1 MPSTLPSTKCSGAV
15 LGTEYRQ
22 MLPMAGAVQGVPS
35 SAPQEPEAVNTVG
48 RLALGSRQSP
58 VPAQSETNT
67 RAKRPLYI
75 AIWEAGR
82 RAHSSSVRQTLG
94 TSESWVEESEPG
106 RQAGVGRSRRC
117 HRNWCRASLSVLTLC
132 GILRVAL
139 GLWGMPPL
147 GSLGEGSR
155 GAGIAPTLPGKERKA
170 DQWQRWER
178 SFAQQQLWRDRKLP
192 LLHHYLPPRPWLSRH
207 RDLPVLILADPEE
220 RVTAPCPGLP
230 SRPPW
235 RQGYPTENRS

>member
-139 GLWGMPPL
+139 GLGGCLHWAAWVRVP
-147 GSLGEGSR
+147 EGL
-155 GAGIAPTLPGKERKA
+155 AL
-170 DQWQRWER
+170 
-178 SFAQQQLWRDRKLP
+178 LP
-192 LLHHYLPPRPWLSRH
+192 LCQAKRERPTNGRGGSG
-207 RDLPVLILADPEE
+207 V
-220 RVTAPCPGLP
+220 LP
-230 SRPPW
+230 SNSCGETGSCPSSTTTFP
-235 RQGYPTENRS
+235 QGPG